1 MSAVSLVSP
10 EPPVVTF
17 SSRKPRL
24 EALSGR
30 PFRKT
35 ESDPAGDAEL
45 MRRSL
50 SKISPMHS
58 VEGYASTLFVASVA
72 GAWIAVASTVT
83 LPLLAAAEM
92 MSRASRA
99 IGKA

>member
-1 MSAVSLVSP
+1 MSAVSFVSP
-10 EPPVVTF
+10 EPPVAVF
-17 SSRKPRL
+17 SRKPKL
-24 EALSGR
+24 EALNGR
-30 PFRKT
+30 LFRKADA
-35 ESDPAGDAEL
+35 DPAGDAEL

-50 SKISPMHS
+50 SKISPMYS
-58 VEGYASTLFVASVA
+58 MEGYASTLFVASVA